1 MGNILEGPFIVES
14 YGEGIVVI
22 VFFDLGFMKMLSML
36 LACCS
41 PIAYLLSS
49 LQLSLVPC
57 SACDISVTTKGVT
70 LTQGLACTWQ
80 HMAC

>member
-14 YGEGIVVI
+14 YGEGIVII
-22 VFFDLGFMKMLSML
+22 VFFDLGFMKMLSVL

-49 LQLSLVPC
+49 L
-57 SACDISVTTKGVT
+57 
-70 LTQGLACTWQ
+70 
-80 HMAC
+80 